1 MKRAVKHCT
10 LSLSMLAGKN
20 KNNMKSRFAMD
31 LKAPCVTELHH
42 DCKAHKCQLTVVN
55 KHMPNVIKTIGMCYK
70 GFCGIYCQ
78 INSCLCAGLTSN
90 HWHTEFIPGNTSLK
104 MIPND
109 EMSVEKCIGVLL
121 GSKCL
126 ELVRYVKH

>member
-10 LSLSMLAGKN
+10 FSLSMLADKN

-31 LKAPCVTELHH
+31 LKARCATELHH
-42 DCKAHKCQLTVVN
+42 DCKAHKCQLTVVK

-70 GFCGIYCQ
+70 GVGGIYCQ
-78 INSCLCAGLTSN
+78 INSCLCACLTSH
-90 HWHTEFIPGNTSLK
+90 HWHKEFIPGNTSLK
-104 MIPND
+104 MIPHD